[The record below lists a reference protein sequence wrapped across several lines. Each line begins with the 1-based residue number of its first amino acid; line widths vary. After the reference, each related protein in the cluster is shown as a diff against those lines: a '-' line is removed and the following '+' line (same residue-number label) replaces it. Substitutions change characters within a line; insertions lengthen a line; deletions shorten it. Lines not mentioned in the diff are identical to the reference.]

1 MSDPDYDKKRWPSQF
16 FSEPLL
22 KREIIP
28 KEKNLPKRNVS
39 LTSEERPFWV
49 NQLFEGKDLI
59 ENSTQNKLQIIKN
72 GIVIHEVDLEKAQ
85 EEIILGRHPLAEIQL
100 EGARISMFHLG
111 ILKKEGGYF
120 IQDLDSESGSF
131 LNGERLQPKEV
142 VRLHDCDTIELPD
155 FSLKCVLADTPAL
168 KTAPTPEN
176 TPKFQNLTESKNNAT
191 LEIKPEIKSESETT
205 TSKSET
211 KNKKKSDKKIKAL
224 PVTSTD
230 VIAPVIEEP
239 KYCPLMSH
247 LIDEHNKIAVWSKGT
262 TILQVADIIDETA
275 DTKTFRLVSY
285 ENPILFS
292 YQPGQ
297 FITFLLN
304 INGQE
309 VQRSY
314 SMSSSP
320 SRPHTLELTI
330 KRVPNGLVSNWLCDN
345 VKLGD
350 KLTVKGPSGKFT
362 CFHYPSNRIMFLA
375 AGSGITPVMSM
386 ARWIVDTAAD
396 VDVKFIA
403 SFKNPAEII
412 FRKELEL
419 LSARH
424 GSFRVA
430 LTVTSSWQSTEF
442 WTGFTG
448 RISPQMIEIVA
459 PDFRDRHI
467 FMCGPDV
474 FMEGMKEMLRTLDFP
489 MTNLHSES
497 FTAGRVAKGVAT
509 HSEDKGKYRV
519 KFLKSGLTVKTDGR
533 KSILQL
539 AEANGVEIDYSCRAG
554 YCGDCK
560 AKVKGKVKILENAE
574 IDEQD
579 KEQGFVYTCCS
590 FPEGDIKVKA

>member
-1 MSDPDYDKKRWPSQF
+1 MP
-16 FSEPLL
+16 
-22 KREIIP
+22 
-28 KEKNLPKRNVS
+28 
-39 LTSEERPFWV
+39 
-49 NQLFEGKDLI
+49 G
-59 ENSTQNKLQIIKN
+59 
-72 GIVIHEVDLEKAQ
+72 
-85 EEIILGRHPLAEIQL
+85 
-100 EGARISMFHLG
+100 
-111 ILKKEGGYF
+111 
-120 IQDLDSESGSF
+120 
-131 LNGERLQPKEV
+131 
-142 VRLHDCDTIELPD
+142 
-155 FSLKCVLADTPAL
+155 
-168 KTAPTPEN
+168 
-176 TPKFQNLTESKNNAT
+176 
-191 LEIKPEIKSESETT
+191 
-205 TSKSET
+205 
-211 KNKKKSDKKIKAL
+211 
-224 PVTSTD
+224 
-230 VIAPVIEEP
+230 IEEP

-247 LIDEHNKIAVWSKGT
+247 LIDGHDKIAVWSKGT
-262 TILQVADIIDETA
+262 TVLQVADIIDETG

-474 FMEGMKEMLRTLDFP
+474 FMEEMKEMLRTLDFP
-489 MTNLHSES
+489 MANLHSES

-509 HSEDKGKYRV
+509 HSEEKGKYRV

-554 YCGDCK
+554 YCGDCR

-590 FPEGDIKVKA
+590 FPEGDINVKA